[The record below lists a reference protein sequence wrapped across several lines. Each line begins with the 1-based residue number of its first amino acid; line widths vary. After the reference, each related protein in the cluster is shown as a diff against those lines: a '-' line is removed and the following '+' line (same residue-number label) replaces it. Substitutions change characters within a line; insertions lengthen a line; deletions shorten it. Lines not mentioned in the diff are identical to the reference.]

1 MPKRCSPCP
10 RATGGNQQHARSKPR
25 LKGELRFLP
34 LRSHVPILIAF
45 LRLADTP
52 LSDRH
57 RASTSPATPLR
68 EWGKNYLKPKK
79 EVVDED
85 SDVEAMSSESEDDGE
100 EIVATSGSRQEV
112 IERQTKE
119 LERFVSASRSALRVI
134 PFLS

>member
-1 MPKRCSPCP
+1 MPICYGFYDFDVPW
-10 RATGGNQQHARSKPR
+10 
-25 LKGELRFLP
+25 GEKAP
-34 LRSHVPILIAF
+34 GVILEDLTEI
-45 LRLADTP
+45 
-52 LSDRH
+52 
-57 RASTSPATPLR
+57 ATPLR

-100 EIVATSGSRQEV
+100 ESVTTSGSRQEV